1 MIRLEHIH
9 KTFRSRGRTVHV
21 IDDITQAIPDG
32 SFFTLLGPSGC
43 GKTTT
48 LRVIA
53 GLERHDAGEVWFDD
67 SLISAPEKKIFTPTS
82 ARDIGMVFQS
92 YAIWP
97 HMDVFD
103 NVAYPLTTG
112 RHRVDKSTI
121 TQRVTQTIEL
131 VGLGTLLHA
140 PSTALS
146 GGQQQRVALARALV
160 AQPKVLLL
168 DEPLS
173 NLDALLRERM
183 RGELTQLQRRLG
195 VTSVYVTHDRAE
207 ALSMSDYIAVMNA
220 GRIEMTG
227 TPNEIYTKPATMF
240 VAQFLGHCNFIE
252 GTVRARH
259 DDRSGIAQTAFGS
272 ISINM
277 LSVPALGEA
286 IQLLIRPED
295 FSTVPASTH
304 GSDPAHK
311 PLAIPAR
318 VHNVMYFG
326 EHYEAD
332 AVVGEQ
338 RLRFKSNSAQA
349 PASDMVTLTL
359 KQTTCWA
366 FAGKVIA

>member
-9 KTFRSRGRTVHV
+9 KIFRSRGRTVHV
-21 IDDITQAIPDG
+21 IDDITQTIPDG

-53 GLERHDAGEVWFDD
+53 GLERHDAGEVWFDEA
-67 SLISAPEKKIFTPTS
+67 LISAPEKKIFTPTS

-103 NVAYPLTTG
+103 NVAYPLTT
-112 RHRVDKSTI
+112 RRRRFDKNTI
-121 TQRVTQTIEL
+121 TKRVTDTIEL
-131 VGLGTLLHA
+131 VGLGALLHA

-227 TPNEIYTKPATMF
+227 TPTEIYTRPATMF
-240 VAQFLGHCNFIE
+240 VAQFLGHCNFID
-252 GTVRARH
+252 GTVRIRNG
-259 DDRSGIAQTAFGS
+259 DRSGIAHTAFGS
-272 ISINM
+272 IKINM
-277 LSVPALGEA
+277 LSVPAVGES
-286 IQLLIRPED
+286 IKLLIRPED
-295 FSTVPASTH
+295 FTVTT
-304 GSDPAHK
+304 GSAPDSLTIHAG
-311 PLAIPAR
+311 
-318 VHNVMYFG
+318 VNNVMYFG

-332 AVVGEQ
+332 AIVGEQ
-338 RLRFKSNSAQA
+338 RLRFKINSTQS
-349 PASDMVTLTL
+349 PASDTVTLTL
-359 KQTTCWA
+359 KQASCWA
-366 FAGKVIA
+366 FAGKVTA

>member
-1 MIRLEHIH
+1 
-9 KTFRSRGRTVHV
+9 
-21 IDDITQAIPDG
+21 
-32 SFFTLLGPSGC
+32 
-43 GKTTT
+43 
-48 LRVIA
+48 
-53 GLERHDAGEVWFDD
+53 
-67 SLISAPEKKIFTPTS
+67 
-82 ARDIGMVFQS
+82 
-92 YAIWP
+92 
-97 HMDVFD
+97 
-103 NVAYPLTTG
+103 
-112 RHRVDKSTI
+112 
-121 TQRVTQTIEL
+121 
-131 VGLGTLLHA
+131 
-140 PSTALS
+140 
-146 GGQQQRVALARALV
+146 
-160 AQPKVLLL
+160 
-168 DEPLS
+168 
-173 NLDALLRERM
+173 M

-252 GTVRARH
+252 GTVRTRH
-259 DDRSGIAQTAFGS
+259 DNRSGIAQTAFGS

>member
-1 MIRLEHIH
+1 MIRLEHID

-21 IDDITQAIPDG
+21 IDDITQTIPDG

-53 GLERHDAGEVWFDD
+53 GLERHDAGEVWFGHE
-67 SLISAPEKKIFTPTS
+67 LISAPVKKIFTPTS

-112 RHRVDKSTI
+112 RHRFDKTKM
-121 TQRVTQTIEL
+121 TQRVTETIEL
-131 VGLGTLLHA
+131 VGLGALVHA

-227 TPNEIYTKPATMF
+227 TPTEIYTQPATMF
-240 VAQFLGHCNFIE
+240 VAQFLGHCNFIQA
-252 GTVRARH
+252 TVRTRH
-259 DDRSGIAQTAFGS
+259 NDCSGIAQTAFGS
-272 ISINM
+272 IAINM
-277 LSVPALGEA
+277 LSVPAIGEP

-295 FSTVPASTH
+295 FTTL
-304 GSDPAHK
+304 SDSSPSHTSEANR
-311 PLAIPAR
+311 LTIQAR
-318 VHNVMYFG
+318 VSNVMYFG

-332 AVVGEQ
+332 ALVGEQ

-349 PASDMVTLTL
+349 PASDTVLLTL
-359 KQTTCWA
+359 KQASCWA
-366 FAGKVIA
+366 FAGKVTS

>member
-9 KTFRSRGRTVHV
+9 KTFRSSGRTVHV
-21 IDDITQAIPDG
+21 IDDITQAIPEG

-121 TQRVTQTIEL
+121 TQRVTETIEL

-240 VAQFLGHCNFIE
+240 VAQFLGHCNFIA

-304 GSDPAHK
+304 GSDLDHK

-332 AVVGEQ
+332 AVVGEH
-338 RLRFKSNSAQA
+338 RLRFKSNSAQP